1 MEFDYRDYKINILDT
16 PGHQDFAEDTYR
28 TLTAVDSVIIVVD
41 GAKGVETQTRKLMEV
56 CRMRKTPVII
66 FVNKMD
72 REGKDPFDLLDEL
85 EEELMIQVRPLSWP
99 IGTGTSF

>member
-1 MEFDYRDYKINILDT
+1 M
-16 PGHQDFAEDTYR
+16 
-28 TLTAVDSVIIVVD
+28 
-41 GAKGVETQTRKLMEV
+41 ETQTRKLMEV

-85 EEELMIQVRPLSWP
+85 EEELMVHP
-99 IGTGTSF
+99 